1 MPRVRVFGTDVRNN
15 KTSVVLLPAKVL
27 RFYVCKDDSNPTQ
40 SNTATN
46 ERTVKSLIIP
56 AVNRRWMIKSQSM
69 ECLLR
74 FANAPAVA
82 TISTLRFNDKSKTK
96 KHGVLL
102 RAKLDGE
109 NDPLLQSAVN
119 AASLRFQETHR
130 PGMSKTPLLTCLY

>member
-1 MPRVRVFGTDVRNN
+1 MF
-15 KTSVVLLPAKVL
+15 S
-27 RFYVCKDDSNPTQ
+27 FYQ
-40 SNTATN
+40 
-46 ERTVKSLIIP
+46 
-56 AVNRRWMIKSQSM
+56 M

-82 TISTLRFNDKSKTK
+82 GISTRPFNDKSKTK

-130 PGMSKTPLLTCLY
+130 PGMSNTPLRTCLYSGSYLSNRLTDLLLSW